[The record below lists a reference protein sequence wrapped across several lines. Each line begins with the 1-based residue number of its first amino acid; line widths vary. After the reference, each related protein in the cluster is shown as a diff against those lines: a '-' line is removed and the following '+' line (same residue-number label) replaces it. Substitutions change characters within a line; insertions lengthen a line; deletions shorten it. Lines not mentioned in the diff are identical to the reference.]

1 MEIRVSNSATN
12 INYKNRQKKFGHIGT
27 SYSNNE
33 STFRNKVIRKNCSL
47 KTFHK
52 NNLKLSNIINSNSSK
67 AQSDHRVATT
77 LSANEIQQIKS
88 AILQKFN
95 ENKNNTVE
103 NRSNYTNHT
112 ISNSSNIKKRNKIN
126 SNDKILNRIKKKFE
140 KYNKENMAYNIYHDY
155 QKLNFNNIESEKYNF
170 IERMELY
177 SIKRNLKDKTINE
190 YIRLNSPKL
199 PNSKRN
205 QIFENLF
212 NDADNRK
219 IKKEIREKEEYN
231 FLKLNESNNKL
242 KSKKVNEKEINEIVK
257 RLSKP
262 KRSLIYYNIMRNNK
276 IDDNNNKKGNG
287 GKNKENKNKN
297 KIKNNITKSN
307 SMKSIKKDKQISNI
321 NNRLYYKEI
330 DKANKKD
337 IAYILY
343 KQKVNK
349 LLGVTDNI
357 NNVKPQSKDSKD
369 CISYE
374 QFKILR
380 NNNNNMINIKSM
392 NNNNNNNII
401 SEKYNF
407 RDEDDSSDNNNNY
420 KNIKANSNK
429 NNNYNELF
437 TFSKPQNKNSINN
450 LKISIMI
457 DNFFCNK

>member
-1 MEIRVSNSATN
+1 M
-12 INYKNRQKKFGHIGT
+12 
-27 SYSNNE
+27 
-33 STFRNKVIRKNCSL
+33 
-47 KTFHK
+47 
-52 NNLKLSNIINSNSSK
+52 
-67 AQSDHRVATT
+67 
-77 LSANEIQQIKS
+77 
-88 AILQKFN
+88 
-95 ENKNNTVE
+95 
-103 NRSNYTNHT
+103 
-112 ISNSSNIKKRNKIN
+112 
-126 SNDKILNRIKKKFE
+126 
-140 KYNKENMAYNIYHDY
+140 
-155 QKLNFNNIESEKYNF
+155 
-170 IERMELY
+170 
-177 SIKRNLKDKTINE
+177 
-190 YIRLNSPKL
+190 
-199 PNSKRN
+199 
-205 QIFENLF
+205 
-212 NDADNRK
+212 
-219 IKKEIREKEEYN
+219 
-231 FLKLNESNNKL
+231 NESNNKL

-297 KIKNNITKSN
+297 KIKNNITKSI

-380 NNNNNMINIKSM
+380 NNNNKMINIKSM